1 MKFIYIIRKLYEE
14 IVVIRKLVSDIGFLG
29 EGSSVEKL
37 RKAKKIYLEYLKIY
51 GVMIS
56 ISKEMMTTIRA
67 LEIHSGGLKEGMDG
81 IMASGSIAMDTYK
94 FQQVIKATEREL

>member
-37 RKAKKIYLEYLKIY
+37 RKAKKI
-51 GVMIS
+51 G
-56 ISKEMMTTIRA
+56 ISKNKNR
-67 LEIHSGGLKEGMDG
+67 G
-81 IMASGSIAMDTYK
+81 
-94 FQQVIKATEREL
+94 